1 MTQSPDDP
9 HRPEAQPRDDVAL
22 PAPSDED
29 ETTISADGLG
39 PMAPVHLLAAALR
52 ADRED
57 ISSLTA
63 VLTDVVAGSLPAGM
77 VETTYS
83 RRPLADRLRGRPR
96 RPHQVV
102 VHGFHRDLH
111 LSTRQT
117 GDDVTAECWHIVNG
131 VVISRRTLTVTEWF
145 QALTEDLASI
155 AARDAR
161 VRQALEALLG
171 PGDS

>member
-9 HRPEAQPRDDVAL
+9 HRPEAQPRDGVAG

-29 ETTISADGLG
+29 ETAISADGLG
-39 PMAPVHLLAAALR
+39 PVAPVHLLAAALH

-63 VLTDVVAGSLPAGM
+63 VLTDVVARSLPAGM
-77 VETTYS
+77 VETTYH

-96 RPHQVV
+96 RPRHVV
-102 VHGFHRDLH
+102 VHGGHRDLH
-111 LSTRQT
+111 LTRQ
-117 GDDVTAECWHIVNG
+117 GDDIVIAESRHIVNG
-131 VVISRRTLTVTEWF
+131 VVISRHALTVTEWF
-145 QALTEDLASI
+145 QALAEDLASI
-155 AARDAR
+155 AGRDAR
-161 VRQALEALLG
+161 ARQALAALLN